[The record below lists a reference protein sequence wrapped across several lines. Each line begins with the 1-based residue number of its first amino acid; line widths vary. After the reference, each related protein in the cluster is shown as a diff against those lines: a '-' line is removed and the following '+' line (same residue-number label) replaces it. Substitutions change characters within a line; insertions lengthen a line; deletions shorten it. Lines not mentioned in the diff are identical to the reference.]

1 MQEYFAKE
9 RKNKEFI
16 LSSQDNFHI
25 EKVLRMKQ
33 GDHIVVV
40 FEEEKYDCIVSFSNG
55 VKVNIVSKLEID
67 NELKTKVTLI
77 YGIPKKDKFEL
88 VIQKSCELG
97 VNLIVP
103 FLAKRS
109 IPVLDDKNTSKKLE
123 RWALIAK
130 EACEQSKRNVAVNIA
145 NPVKLSGI
153 LEYKSDLNLIAYEDL
168 SCEGSKHLFELLHDA
183 PKSITIVVGP
193 EGGFDKSEVDFLINN
208 GFISVSLGKR
218 ILRSETAPLYMLSV
232 IGFMD
237 ERDR

>member
-9 RKNKEFI
+9 KKGNEFI

-33 GDHIVVV
+33 GNHIVVT
-40 FEEEKYDCIVSFSNG
+40 FGEEKYDCIVSFSNG
-55 VKVNIVSKLEID
+55 IKIEIVSKLNID
-67 NELKTKVTLI
+67 NELSSKVTLI

-97 VNLIVP
+97 VNTIVP
-103 FLAKRS
+103 YLAKRS

-123 RWALIAK
+123 RWNMIAK
-130 EACEQSKRNVAVNIA
+130 EACEQSKRNIEVSVTKPINL
-145 NPVKLSGI
+145 KQI
-153 LEYKSDLNLIAYEDL
+153 LDYKSEINLVAYEDL
-168 SCEGSKHLFELLHDA
+168 SCEGSKHLYEILSNDY
-183 PKSITIVVGP
+183 KNVTIVVGP
-193 EGGFDKSEVDFLINN
+193 EGGFDKTEIDFLNSN

-218 ILRSETAPLYMLSV
+218 ILRSETAPLYLLSV

-237 ERDR
+237 ERNK